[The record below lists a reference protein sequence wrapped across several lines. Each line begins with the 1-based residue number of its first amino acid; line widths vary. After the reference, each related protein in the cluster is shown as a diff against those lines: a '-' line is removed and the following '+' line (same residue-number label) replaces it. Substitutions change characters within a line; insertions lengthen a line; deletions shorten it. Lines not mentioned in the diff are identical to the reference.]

1 MDVPRVRT
9 VVETY
14 SITVFA
20 LQPAEIQNHFLALVD
35 GAIGSSEKAL
45 DEYVAAYVHGQ
56 LAAARAR
63 IHEYSER

>member
-14 SITVFA
+14 SVTVFA
-20 LQPAEIQNHFLALVD
+20 LQPNEIQNHFLGLVD
-35 GAIGSSEKAL
+35 GAISTSERAL
-45 DEYVAAYVHGQ
+45 DEYVHAYVHGQ

-63 IHEYSER
+63 IQEYSER